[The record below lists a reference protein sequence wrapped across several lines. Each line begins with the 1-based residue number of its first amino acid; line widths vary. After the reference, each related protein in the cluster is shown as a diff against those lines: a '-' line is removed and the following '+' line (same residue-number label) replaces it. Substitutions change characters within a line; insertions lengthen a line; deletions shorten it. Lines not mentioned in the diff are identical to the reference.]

1 VTMTVGPERRFA
13 VVARALRDAI
23 IEHYHELGEPL
34 DTASGRA
41 TLDTNSTLAP
51 RRGAVILE
59 LLSRAGGPKA
69 LDGLRVADLGC
80 GFGALSLY
88 FATAGAEVVGIDPK
102 AARLA
107 VPAGIA
113 ADLGLAATFQRGWA
127 DDLVLD
133 DETFD
138 VAVANNS
145 LCYLTSRGDR
155 RRALR
160 HAYRILV
167 PGGWLA
173 MRNPSRTAPVD
184 PFTGLPLV
192 HHLPPRAAGWVTRRR
207 RPARSAVRLRTSP
220 GMSWELWRAGFRSV
234 RSPRIDEPGW
244 RPARYHHHAGR
255 RPPERGVRSRK
266 T

>member
-1 VTMTVGPERRFA
+1 MTVTAEPERQFA

-34 DTASGRA
+34 DTPSGRA

-51 RRGAVILE
+51 RRGEVVLE
-59 LLSRAGGPKA
+59 LLSRAGGPGDLA
-69 LDGLRVADLGC
+69 GLRVADLGC

-88 FATAGAEVVGIDPK
+88 FASLGATVVGIDPK

-107 VPAGIA
+107 VPTRIA
-113 ADLGLAATFQRGWA
+113 AELGLAATFRRGWA
-127 DDLVLD
+127 DDLALE
-133 DETFD
+133 DEAFD

-145 LCYLTSRGDR
+145 LCYLTARSDR

-160 HAYRILV
+160 HAHRILV

-184 PFTGLPLV
+184 PFTGLPFI
-192 HHLPPRAAGWVTRRR
+192 HHLPLRGAQWVTRRR

-220 GMSWELWRAGFRSV
+220 GMSWELWRAGFRSI
-234 RSPRIDEPGW
+234 RSPRIDEPRW

-255 RPPERGVRSRK
+255 RTPG
-266 T
+266 